1 MTVKR
6 LIEQL
11 EKYNPKAEVRLND
24 SRGTTALFALSM
36 KDKED
41 FVWIEGK
48 SDIDLGEEIAARFE
62 KAAEDQMD
70 ELDFFMDLIDMG
82 ITLKDIK
89 EFCPD
94 KYDYSKGLLCLPRLS
109 MIQRYMQ
116 TEQIHSVR
124 KMHMPDILELC
135 L

>member
-1 MTVKR
+1 MKQKKKWQKNITAR
-6 LIEQL
+6 S
-11 EKYNPKAEVRLND
+11 EVRLND

-94 KYDYSKGLLCLPRLS
+94 KYDYSKLFMEEHGLF
-109 MIQRYMQ
+109 
-116 TEQIHSVR
+116 
-124 KMHMPDILELC
+124 
-135 L
+135 

>member
-24 SRGTTALFALSM
+24 SRGTT
-36 KDKED
+36 
-41 FVWIEGK
+41 
-48 SDIDLGEEIAARFE
+48 
-62 KAAEDQMD
+62 

-94 KYDYSKGLLCLPRLS
+94 KYDYSKSFMEEHGLF
-109 MIQRYMQ
+109 
-116 TEQIHSVR
+116 
-124 KMHMPDILELC
+124 
-135 L
+135 

>member
-1 MTVKR
+1 
-6 LIEQL
+6 
-11 EKYNPKAEVRLND
+11 
-24 SRGTTALFALSM
+24 M

-41 FVWIEGK
+41 FVWIEGQA
-48 SDIDLGEEIAARFE
+48 DIDLGEEIAARFE

-94 KYDYSKGLLCLPRLS
+94 KYDYSKLFMEEHGLF
-109 MIQRYMQ
+109 
-116 TEQIHSVR
+116 
-124 KMHMPDILELC
+124 
-135 L
+135 

>member
-36 KDKED
+36 EAKED

-70 ELDFFMDLIDMG
+70 ELDFFMGLIDMG

-94 KYDYSKGLLCLPRLS
+94 KYDYSKFFMEEHGLF
-109 MIQRYMQ
+109 
-116 TEQIHSVR
+116 
-124 KMHMPDILELC
+124 
-135 L
+135 